1 MHVESS
7 LHRAHPT
14 QLAIIRLKTYFA
26 DAMMGSQEMKHT
38 AMVIKISL
46 IYIFHISNKKS
57 FLHQGYFFMRLFLA
71 PKT

>member
-14 QLAIIRLKTYFA
+14 QLAIIRLKIYFA

-46 IYIFHISNKKS
+46 IYIFHIYN
-57 FLHQGYFFMRLFLA
+57 
-71 PKT
+71 